1 MDGNISKA
9 LWLGVSILLFI
20 AVVTIGI
27 TVFNSMKDVS
37 GAANEKIGS
46 SIQNLSNAQFDAYNG
61 KEITGDKVISAI
73 NEFAGES
80 GDIIILVATLGA
92 NGGTAVNLDPSNNT
106 VPAISSFAQYV
117 SKTTGTLS
125 VKDKCVVLSVSSGT
139 LLDKVSQNLQDAAK
153 RDAENANLTG
163 KYINPAG
170 KFIAH
175 LIYDANNKIRGIIMA
190 QVN

>member
-27 TVFNSMKDVS
+27 TVFSSMKDVS
-37 GAANEKIGS
+37 NAANEKIGARV
-46 SIQNLSNAQFDAYNG
+46 QNLTDTQFDAYNG
-61 KEITGDKVISAI
+61 KEVTGDKVISAI
-73 NEFAGES
+73 SEFSGES

-92 NGGTAVNLDPSNNT
+92 NGGSAVNLDPSNNT
-106 VPAISSFAQYV
+106 VPSLSYFTQYV
-117 SKTTGTLS
+117 SKTSGTLS
-125 VKDKCVVLSVSSGT
+125 VKDKCVVLSVSSGN

-163 KYINPAG
+163 KYINPSG

-175 LIYDANNKIRGIIMA
+175 LIYDANNKIRGIIAA